1 MKTTVKK
8 FISVLLVSL
17 MLLTTAPLS
26 GFVGFELP
34 KIPWTE
40 IFTTK
45 AGAATSG
52 TCGTNLTWT
61 LDDEGTL
68 TISGTGAMT
77 NYSSYYSPV
86 PWYQNRNSVKKVIIE
101 KGVTSI
107 GDWVLYEC
115 ILLTA
120 IEIPEGVTSIGNSAF
135 LRCSSLTAIKIPEGV
150 TLIGDDA
157 FCYCTSLT
165 AIEIPKSVTS
175 IGNTAFFGCSSLTAI
190 EIPEGV
196 TTIDNFAFE
205 RCTSLTA
212 IEIPEGVTLIGAFA
226 FAGCSSLTAIEIPE
240 GVTLIGDYAFAGCSS
255 LTDVYYGGTEEQW
268 NNIVI
273 SIPTPI
279 TNAEKHFNF
288 KYTLGDIDNDNE
300 TSSADARIALR
311 ASVGLE
317 ELSFEEKKAAD
328 VDKDFIITSA
338 DARTI
343 LRVSVGLEEL

>member
-26 GFVGFELP
+26 GFVGLELP
-34 KIPWTE
+34 EIPWTE

-45 AGAATSG
+45 AGAAANG
-52 TCGTNLTWT
+52 ICRTNLTWT

-68 TISGTGAMT
+68 TITGAGAMT
-77 NYSSYYSPV
+77 NYSYSSV

-101 KGVTSI
+101 KGVK
-107 GDWVLYEC
+107 
-115 ILLTA
+115 
-120 IEIPEGVTSIGNSAF
+120 SIGNSAF
-135 LRCSSLTAIKIPEGV
+135 FRCSSLTAIKIPEGV

-165 AIEIPKSVTS
+165 AIKIPEGVTS

-212 IEIPEGVTLIGAFA
+212 IEIPEGVTLIGAF
-226 FAGCSSLTAIEIPE
+226 
-240 GVTLIGDYAFAGCSS
+240 AFAGCSS

>member
-26 GFVGFELP
+26 GFVGLELP
-34 KIPWTE
+34 EIPWTE

-45 AGAATSG
+45 AGAAANG
-52 TCGTNLTWT
+52 ICRTNLTWT

-68 TISGTGAMT
+68 TITGAGAMT
-77 NYSSYYSPV
+77 NYSYSSV

-101 KGVTSI
+101 KGVK
-107 GDWVLYEC
+107 
-115 ILLTA
+115 
-120 IEIPEGVTSIGNSAF
+120 SIGNSAF
-135 LRCSSLTAIKIPEGV
+135 FRCSSLTAIKIPEGV

-165 AIEIPKSVTS
+165 AIKIPEGVTS